1 MKPSITPHLKKK
13 AIRRLSPGPLA
24 LLIPFLA
31 LVPVSISPSQ
41 DISPNLL
48 DRRWKAEWI
57 SCPGAPRREF
67 GVYHFRKTF
76 ALTSVPEH
84 FVIHASAD
92 NRYSLFA
99 NGARVGEGP
108 ARGDLKHWRY
118 ETVDIAKFLRAG
130 KNVLGA
136 VVWNFAE
143 LAPMAQMTNETGLIV
158 QGDGTAE
165 QAVNTDASWRVASDP
180 AYEAIPISRQMSR
193 FYTVVGPGE
202 GVDGSKY
209 PWGWEQPDYDDSRW
223 PPARTMDEGGP
234 RGIQDSHSQ
243 WMLVPRPI
251 PLMENTPQRLAR
263 VVRVVYKGGAAAGTV
278 TAAFLQGKAPV
289 NIPAKAHAQILFDQ
303 SYLTTAYPELTVRG
317 GRGATVTLTYAEALW
332 KGREKGNRNE
342 TEGKEI
348 LGYSDEFRPDGGAGR
363 VFRPLYWRTFRY
375 LQLDIATGDQPL
387 VLEDLRAVF
396 TAYPFTMRAEFK
408 SDDPVLEQIMAV
420 GWHTARLCAH
430 ETYMDCPYYEQLQ
443 YAGDTR
449 IQALVSLYMT
459 GDDRL
464 VKNAIESLD
473 ESRTPE
479 GLTQSRYPSFLP
491 QYIPPFSLLW
501 IGMMHDLWWYHGD
514 ADFLRQFLVNE
525 RGVIDWFESRLVA
538 LSGARPEANASL
550 GAEPKGE
557 GAERRSG
564 AGAERRSALL
574 GKLEWWDFAD
584 WNDRFPDGV
593 PPQEADGESAV
604 LSLQFAMILRD
615 AADLESAF
623 GSAERAEH
631 YRALSRQVAEAVY
644 KTCWDPS
651 RSLLADTITRRQ
663 FSQHAS
669 LLGVLTDAIPA
680 ADQQAVM
687 RKILSDTS
695 LTQCSYYFRFY
706 LFRAM
711 KKAGLGDEYLDQLG
725 PWLNMLKLGLTTWA
739 ETPEPTRSDCHAWSA
754 HPNFDLL
761 ATVAG
766 IESAAPGFAEIAI
779 EPHLG
784 RLKHLEVTLPHP
796 QGEIWVQYERQG
808 ADGLVA
814 DVTLPGTLTGW
825 FTWNGKKVQLHPG
838 DQHLVY

>member
-1 MKPSITPHLKKK
+1 LVALLAVAPASIT
-13 AIRRLSPGPLA
+13 
-24 LLIPFLA
+24 
-31 LVPVSISPSQ
+31 PSQ
-41 DISPNLL
+41 DINPNLL
-48 DRRWKAEWI
+48 DHRWKAEWI

-76 ALTSVPEH
+76 SLASVPEH
-84 FVIHASAD
+84 FVIHISGD
-92 NRYSLFA
+92 NRYWLFA
-99 NGARVGEGP
+99 NGVRVVEGP

-118 ETVDIAKFLRAG
+118 ETVDIVKLLRTG
-130 KNVLGA
+130 KNVLAA
-136 VVWNFAE
+136 VVWNLAE
-143 LAPMAQMTNETGLIV
+143 LAPMAQMTNETGLLV
-158 QGDGTAE
+158 QGDGAAE
-165 QAVNTDASWRVASDP
+165 QAVNTDASWKVTGDP
-180 AYEAIPISRQMSR
+180 AYDVIPLGGQMSR

-202 GVDGSKY
+202 RVDGWKY

-223 PPARTMDEGGP
+223 QPASRITVGGP
-234 RGIQDSHSQ
+234 RGIQDSPSQ

-251 PLMENTPQRLAR
+251 PLMENTPERLAR
-263 VVRVVYKGGAAAGTV
+263 VVRATGFANGAV
-278 TAAFLQGKAPV
+278 TADFLQGKTPV
-289 NIPAKAHAQILFDQ
+289 NIPARTHAQILLDQ
-303 SYLTTAYPELTVRG
+303 SCLTTAYPELVVRG

-348 LGYSDEFRPDGGAGR
+348 LGYSDEFRPDGGDDR
-363 VFRPLYWRTFRY
+363 IFRPLYWRTFRY
-375 LQLDIATGDQPL
+375 LQLDIVTGDEPL
-387 VLEDLRAVF
+387 VLEDFRAVF
-396 TAYPFTMRAEFK
+396 TAYPFTRRAQFK
-408 SDDPVLEQIMAV
+408 SDDPALEQIMAV
-420 GWHTARLCAH
+420 GWRTARLCAH

-525 RGVIDWFESRLVA
+525 RGVIDWFESRLGVRQLA
-538 LSGARPEANASL
+538 AAFDPASL
-550 GAEPKGE
+550 F
-557 GAERRSG
+557 
-564 AGAERRSALL
+564 AGSFNRADESNVPPASWLGGKRQQAAAHQGSALL

-584 WNDRFPDGV
+584 WNDGFPDGV

-604 LSLQFAMILRD
+604 LSLQFAMVARD

-631 YRALSRQVAEAVY
+631 YRALSRQIAEAVY

-651 RSLLADTITRRQ
+651 RALIGDTPARRH

-669 LLGVLTDAIPA
+669 ILGVLTNAIPA
-680 ADQQAVM
+680 ADQQTVM
-687 RKILSDTS
+687 RKVLIDTS

-706 LFRAM
+706 LSRAM
-711 KKAGLGDEYLDQLG
+711 KKAGLGNEYLDQLG

-766 IESAAPGFAEIAI
+766 IESAAPGFAEVAV

-796 QGEIWVQYERQG
+796 QGEIRVHYERRG
-808 ADGLVA
+808 SDGLVA
-814 DVTLPGTLTGW
+814 DVTLPGTLTGS
-825 FTWNGKKVQLHPG
+825 FIWNGKKVQLHPG
-838 DQHLVY
+838 DQHLVFQP

>member
-1 MKPSITPHLKKK
+1 MLPSITPSPTTE
-13 AIRRLSPGPLA
+13 ATRRFSPSA
-24 LLIPFLA
+24 LLIALLA
-31 LVPVSISPSQ
+31 LAPVSISPSL
-41 DISPNLL
+41 DINPNLL
-48 DRRWKAEWI
+48 DHRWKAEWI

-76 ALTSVPEH
+76 SLASVPEH
-84 FVIHASAD
+84 FVIDVSGD
-92 NRYSLFA
+92 NRYWLFA
-99 NGARVGEGP
+99 NGGRVVEGP

-130 KNVLGA
+130 KNVLAA

-158 QGDGTAE
+158 QGDGPAA
-165 QAVNTDASWRVASDP
+165 QAVNSDASWRAVSDP
-180 AYEAIPISRQMSR
+180 AYEVIRLNRQMSR

-202 GVDGSKY
+202 RVDGSKY

-223 PPARTMDEGGP
+223 QAVRTITVGGP
-234 RGIQDSHSQ
+234 RGIQDSPSQ
-243 WMLVPRPI
+243 WMLVRRPI
-251 PLMENTPQRLAR
+251 PLMENTPQRLVR
-263 VVRVVYKGGAAAGTV
+263 VVRAGGSAAGTV
-278 TAAFLQGKAPV
+278 TAAFLQGKDPV
-289 NIPAKAHAQILFDQ
+289 NIPAKTHAQILFDQ
-303 SYLTTAYPELTVRG
+303 SYLTTAYPELAVRG

-348 LGYSDEFRPDGGAGR
+348 LGYSDEFRPDGGVDR

-396 TAYPFTMRAEFK
+396 TAYPFNMRAQFK
-408 SDDPVLEQIMAV
+408 SDDPVLEQIMSV
-420 GWHTARLCAH
+420 GWRTARLCAH

-514 ADFLRQFLVNE
+514 ADFLRQFLMNE
-525 RGVIDWFESRLVA
+525 RGVIDWFESRL
-538 LSGARPEANASL
+538 LARGSDP
-550 GAEPKGE
+550 
-557 GAERRSG
+557 
-564 AGAERRSALL
+564 ERRSALL

-584 WNDRFPDGV
+584 WNDSFPDGV
-593 PPQEADGESAV
+593 PPQEADGQSAV
-604 LSLQFAMILRD
+604 LSLQFAMALRD

-623 GSAERAEH
+623 GSAERSEH
-631 YRALSRQVAEAVY
+631 YRVLSRQIADAVY

-651 RSLLADTITRRQ
+651 RGLIADTPARLH

-669 LLGVLTDAIPA
+669 ILGVLTDAIPTG
-680 ADQQAVM
+680 DQQAVM
-687 RKILSDTS
+687 RKALSDTS

-766 IESAAPGFAEIAI
+766 IESAAPGFTEVAI

-796 QGEIWVQYERQG
+796 QGEIRVRYERQG
-808 ADGLVA
+808 ANGLVA
-814 DVTLPGTLTGW
+814 DVTLPGALTGW
-825 FTWNGKKVQLHPG
+825 ITWNGKKVQLHPR
-838 DQHLVY
+838 DQHLVYQP